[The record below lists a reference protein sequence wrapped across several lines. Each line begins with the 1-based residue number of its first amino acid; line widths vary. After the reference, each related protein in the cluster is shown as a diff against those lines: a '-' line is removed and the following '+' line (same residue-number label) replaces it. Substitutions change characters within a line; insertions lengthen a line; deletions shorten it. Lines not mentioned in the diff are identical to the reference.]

1 MSERRELRLLLALTA
16 GSLLLALGQAL
27 SGAGSDLLIA
37 VPALVLLL
45 PLLAGRYLGED
56 GIATLAAR
64 RDAPRAPRPRPV
76 AVHLPRAPRVL
87 PRGGRLVAVGMAL
100 RGPPVLTAA
109 R

>member
-1 MSERRELRLLLALTA
+1 MSDRRELRLLLALTA

-27 SGAGSDLLIA
+27 TGLTADVLIA
-37 VPALVLLL
+37 VPAVALLL

-56 GIATLAAR
+56 RIAALAERREPPPAR
-64 RDAPRAPRPRPV
+64 VPRPAALR
-76 AVHLPRAPRVL
+76 LPRAPRVL
-87 PRGGRLVAVGMAL
+87 PRGGRLVAAGMAL